1 MVSARSRFVAV
12 CRRALLWGIPLALLS
27 AIVYS
32 ALPHRAPAP
41 PRPPAS
47 GSAPGAGTR
56 VPAPPR
62 SASPPP
68 PRQEPSS
75 AGLSGRLVQGTLVDT
90 DSSGRP
96 RWRIAADD
104 VLLQQGGRIV
114 VLRHV
119 RATFYG
125 EGGTTMTVT
134 AGTGRYDTKTRVI
147 ALDGDVHGRSSTGRE
162 LYADHLVYSPG
173 SARIVGTGHIRVV
186 ETRVTMYADRMESNV
201 TLGETRFYGH
211 VRMAFQP

>member
-1 MVSARSRFVAV
+1 MSARSRLVAV
-12 CRRALLWGIPLALLS
+12 FRRTLLWGIPLALLV

-41 PRPPAS
+41 PKLPAS
-47 GSAPGAGTR
+47 GAAPGTGTR
-56 VPAPPR
+56 VPAPLR
-62 SASPPP
+62 SAPPP
-68 PRQEPSS
+68 PRQEPSP
-75 AGLSGRLVQGTLVDT
+75 AGLSGRLVRGTLVDT
-90 DSSGRP
+90 DPSGRP
-96 RWRIAADD
+96 RWRITADD

-114 VLRHV
+114 VLRQV

-134 AGTGRYDTKTRVI
+134 AGTGRYDTETRVI
-147 ALDGDVHGRSSTGRE
+147 ALDGDVHGQSSTGRE
-162 LYADHLVYSPG
+162 LYADHLVYTPG

-201 TLGETRFYGH
+201 TLGETRFSGH
-211 VRMAFQP
+211 VRMALQP